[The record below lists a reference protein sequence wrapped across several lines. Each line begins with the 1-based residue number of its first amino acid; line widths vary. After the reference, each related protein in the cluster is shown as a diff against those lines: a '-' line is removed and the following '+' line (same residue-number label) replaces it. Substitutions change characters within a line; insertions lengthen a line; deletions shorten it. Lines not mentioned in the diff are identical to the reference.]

1 MIKNLLAVAHALS
14 DPTRVRIVKLL
25 AVRDLCVCQL
35 EYLLGASQSRIS
47 QNLSILKYADLVTDT
62 RNGRMVFYALNRP
75 AFEQA
80 IHDLQALFSEASL
93 DNVPEMSDERRRWR
107 EFPADL
113 AAICPMD
120 ELQTESDRLPGVAGE
135 LAAIEVAGEARA

>member
-1 MIKNLLAVAHALS
+1 MLKNLLAVAHALS

-62 RNGRMVFYALNRP
+62 RNGRMVFYTLNRP
-75 AFEQA
+75 AFERA
-80 IHDLQALFSEASL
+80 IEDLHALVSEANL
-93 DNVPEMSDERRRWR
+93 DNVPEMNDDRRRWHD
-107 EFPADL
+107 FPADL
-113 AAICPMD
+113 AAICPVD
-120 ELQTESDRLPGVAGE
+120 EPQTASDRVPAVAGE
-135 LAAIEVAGEARA
+135 LVAVDVTGAARV